1 MAQATAKKSKS
12 KPSSS
17 KPSSHQQ
24 QRPSQPLDKQVAATL
39 KRLQTRDPGLKQLLR
54 DAFFYAVFPCV
65 GKAALAAAVSAAD
78 HQGCLADARKNRVAK
93 SIAQQWIK
101 ASVPRTHALPARV
114 ELGS

>member
-54 DAFFYAVFPCV
+54 DAFGYAVFPSV
-65 GKAALAAAVSAAD
+65 GKAALVIGGAYGRGQVFQRGKLVGYATIGQTTIGVQIGGDTFSEII
-78 HQGCLADARKNRVAK
+78 L
-93 SIAQQWIK
+93 
-101 ASVPRTHALPARV
+101 
-114 ELGS
+114 